1 MEGAVLLC
9 IPRQMWQIIH
19 GNWPHY
25 NENVWFVVFTL
36 PGCQNTHTLRNIMM
50 LTVLAMC
57 DCVHVKDTNIKVI
70 QNITHC
76 YVMFL
81 VSLSPFGKHKMLDLG
96 IDRATMLY
104 WPMVQPRANVSA
116 MSCIACALAV
126 FDL

>member
-1 MEGAVLLC
+1 
-9 IPRQMWQIIH
+9 
-19 GNWPHY
+19 
-25 NENVWFVVFTL
+25 
-36 PGCQNTHTLRNIMM
+36 MM

-104 WPMVQPRANVSA
+104 
-116 MSCIACALAV
+116 
-126 FDL
+126 